1 MSNDRE
7 VKEGQIWF
15 DRNGSWR
22 LDRQIHIVS
31 VDTSRPTEVFVVY
44 RIGDQTFKAPA
55 KKFSDSRYSLIK

>member
-31 VDTSRPTEVFVVY
+31 VDTSKLPEVLVTY
-44 RIGDQTFKAPA
+44 RVGDQTFKAPA
-55 KKFSDSRYSLIK
+55 KKFLDSRYSLIK